1 MGEQETAL
9 LRVLAAAVG
18 GLAIGLERQWSGRA
32 SGPRAHFAG
41 VRTFTLLGGL
51 AGLAGVLWSQDRE
64 SLALVLLAGA
74 TALVLAAYGARARH
88 DVDGTTEV
96 AALIVLA
103 AGTVAGMGDLAV
115 ASAVVAVT
123 GLVLVEKSRLHS
135 LASGLDDE
143 SMRAAARFAVMAVV
157 VLPLLPPG
165 PYGPGGIIEPRRLWM
180 LVLLFSGLS
189 FAGYIARRI
198 VGAQHGFLA
207 AGLLGGLVSS
217 TSVTLTFSRLS
228 RSERASATPLA
239 LGVIAASTVMF
250 LRSTVAAAVLD
261 SALVPSLLPYLVPP
275 TVVGTLV
282 VVAGLR
288 RARATAQVAPPRNP
302 LQLGAA
308 LQMAAVFQVVLGLVQ
323 LARQYGGD
331 AGVLVSAALVG
342 TTDVDAVTVSMAR
355 SAEAGLPLAI
365 AAEGIAIGSLSN
377 TLLKLGLALGFGTR
391 NFGRLA
397 AAGLAALALTLGVT
411 LVVMRLY

>member
-1 MGEQETAL
+1 MGEQDTAL

-51 AGLAGVLWSQDRE
+51 AGLAGLLWSQHRE
-64 SLALVLLAGA
+64 SLGLVLLAGA
-74 TALVLAAYGARARH
+74 TALVLAAYVARARH

-103 AGTVAGMGDLAV
+103 AGTVAGMGDFAV

-228 RSERASATPLA
+228 RSERASATSLA

-250 LRSTVAAAVLD
+250 VRSTVAAAVLD

-288 RARATAQVAPPRNP
+288 RERATAQVAPPRNP

-331 AGVLVSAALVG
+331 TGVLVSAALVG

-365 AAEGIAIGSLSN
+365 AAEGLAIGSLSN
-377 TLLKLGLALGFGTR
+377 TLLKLSLALGFGTKG
-391 NFGRLA
+391 FARLA

-411 LVVMRLY
+411 LVVMRLS

>member
-1 MGEQETAL
+1 M
-9 LRVLAAAVG
+9 
-18 GLAIGLERQWSGRA
+18 
-32 SGPRAHFAG
+32 
-41 VRTFTLLGGL
+41 
-51 AGLAGVLWSQDRE
+51 D
-64 SLALVLLAGA
+64 
-74 TALVLAAYGARARH
+74 
-88 DVDGTTEV
+88 
-96 AALIVLA
+96 
-103 AGTVAGMGDLAV
+103 DLAV

-228 RSERASATPLA
+228 RSERASATSLA

-250 LRSTVAAAVLD
+250 VRSTVAAAVLD

-288 RARATAQVAPPRNP
+288 RERATAQVAPPRNP

-391 NFGRLA
+391 NFARLA

-411 LVVMRLY
+411 LVVMRLS